1 MENACEGPMW
11 SSGQDLAF
19 SPPWPGFDS
28 RHGKFA
34 AMSILLNHQVG
45 KKKPV
50 SNAIVRHHFL
60 QLQTSKLCPVRRLH
74 NFNNNCNVV
83 LISTTNVV
91 QWLGSGALTAKA
103 RVRFPA
109 WEIYRCLV
117 RFPSSL
123 KIREM
128 VHLVY
133 KSSIFVEFNAQN
145 LVSSGA
151 GNILTIILIQ
161 LLCCWD
167 ENFSLLERNENFRKE
182 RFNFTASVYYPRF
195 DFV

>member
-1 MENACEGPMW
+1 MW

-28 RHGKFA
+28 QHGKFA
-34 AMSILLNHQVG
+34 AMSILLHHQVG

-60 QLQTSKLCPVRRLH
+60 QLQSSNLCPVCRLH

-83 LISTTNVV
+83 LLFDIKHSAGSPMSSNGQDLALSPPWSGFDSRHGKFTAISYDFLLY
-91 QWLGSGALTAKA
+91 Q
-103 RVRFPA
+103 
-109 WEIYRCLV
+109 
-117 RFPSSL
+117 

-133 KSSIFVEFNAQN
+133 KSSIFVEFNAKN

-161 LLCCWD
+161 LLCCWA

>member
-1 MENACEGPMW
+1 MLEKVPCGLVVRIW
-11 SSGQDLAF
+11 RF
-19 SPPWPGFDS
+19 H
-28 RHGKFA
+28 RHGQRSNSGMGNSRLCRFYFIIK
-34 AMSILLNHQVG
+34 QV
-45 KKKPV
+45 KKPV
-50 SNAIVRHHFL
+50 FNAIVRHHFL
-60 QLQTSKLCPVRRLH
+60 QLQTSKLCRVHRLH
-74 NFNNNCNVV
+74 NFNNNCYVV

-109 WEIYRCLV
+109 WEIYRSLV

-195 DFV
+195 DVV

>member
-1 MENACEGPMW
+1 MW

-28 RHGKFA
+28 RHGKFT
-34 AMSILLNHQVG
+34 AMSILLHHQVG
-45 KKKPV
+45 HKKPV

-83 LISTTNVV
+83 LLSTSKTRVTAPM
-91 QWLGSGALTAKA
+91 WSSGQDLALSPPWPGFDSRYGKFTAIWCDFLL
-103 RVRFPA
+103 RQ
-109 WEIYRCLV
+109 
-117 RFPSSL
+117 

-128 VHLVY
+128 VHSVY
-133 KSSIFVEFNAQN
+133 KPSIFVEFNAKN

-161 LLCCWD
+161 LLCCWA